1 MSTFTELIGSHGLRE
16 TLGVSGI
23 PAPTFISIA
32 RALKCVLA
40 ADGEVHG
47 AELNAYLETCRRFG
61 ATDDMLD
68 ELRQFNPAGTT
79 VEMCFGGMDPD
90 SIPARTLLY
99 EAIRI
104 AKADGTYADE
114 ERAAV
119 KRAANLLGIDEDWL
133 TNITALADAEQALR
147 NLRISMLVPP
157 GLRQYVEQ

>member
-1 MSTFTELIGSHGLRE
+1 MSTFTELVGSSGLRE

-40 ADGEVHG
+40 ADGEVNG

-61 ATDDMLD
+61 ATDEMLA
-68 ELRQFNPAGTT
+68 ELRQFDPTGTT
-79 VEMCFGGMDPD
+79 VEMCFGGVDPD
-90 SIPARTLLY
+90 SIPSRTLLY

-104 AKADGTYADE
+104 AKADGSYADA
-114 ERAAV
+114 ERAVV
-119 KRAANLLGIDEDWL
+119 KRAADLLGIDADTL
-133 TNITALADAEQALR
+133 ANITALADAEQALR

-157 GLRQYVEQ
+157 GLKQYLD